1 MLPLRSHSVIR
12 WAAPNISVKMPSK
25 ARAKSKPAR
34 RRQAAAKAAKVQA
47 EHPAIAALAHS
58 HAEAALAA
66 LIEVVGDRT
75 ASPAA
80 RISAA
85 SALLN
90 WGFGKS
96 NPVGNDGNEGP
107 AELVIRWRDA
117 QDGPSTKPKSK
128 PKS

>member
-1 MLPLRSHSVIR
+1 
-12 WAAPNISVKMPSK
+12 MPGK
-25 ARAKSKPAR
+25 KPAR
-34 RRQAAAKAAKVQA
+34 TRPARKPTRASDKR
-47 EHPAIAALAHS
+47 PAISAMARR

-96 NPVGNDGNEGP
+96 NPAGDGGNDAP
-107 AELVIRWRDA
+107 VELVIRWRNA
-117 QDGPSTKPKSK
+117 QDGPSKKSK
-128 PKS
+128 S